1 MNEGLRPQVKA
12 RLLGVAE
19 GVRLGGRT
27 PRGLVLQGAGGIPVN
42 FNSERRQGAPGV
54 QRPLRDGFK
63 CHTKPFALGNTEK
76 FP

>member
-27 PRGLVLQGAGGIPVN
+27 PRGLVLQGAGGD
-42 FNSERRQGAPGV
+42 PG
-54 QRPLRDGFK
+54 QFQL
-63 CHTKPFALGNTEK
+63 
-76 FP
+76 